1 MKKQYFLCIL
11 ALILVAT
18 MLTGCTQKQPRK
30 DYSSSTTAAS
40 QKKDAGARLE
50 SYLKTASPDT
60 STATDNIGAKLE
72 QTIANSARL
81 KVKECND
88 TSVLVEI
95 TAPDIPALVAK
106 IRANG
111 GGAEELLEALESG
124 KYSTTVKELTLEI
137 DENGH
142 PTDAWAFADAM
153 YGGLLTCMEQLVEEM
168 EADK

>member
-1 MKKQYFLCIL
+1 MKKQYLLCIL
-11 ALILVAT
+11 ALILVVT
-18 MLTGCTQKQPRK
+18 MLTGCTQNQTRK
-30 DYSSSTTAAS
+30 DYSSSTAATS

-72 QTIANSARL
+72 QTISNSARL

-106 IRANG
+106 IR
-111 GGAEELLEALESG
+111 GGAEEFLEALESG

>member
-1 MKKQYFLCIL
+1 MKKQYFLCIV

-30 DYSSSTTAAS
+30 DYSSSTTTAS

-106 IRANG
+106 IRENG

-124 KYSTTVKELTLEI
+124 KYPTTVKELTLEI
-137 DENGH
+137 DEDGH
-142 PTDAWAFADAM
+142 PVDAWAFADAM

>member
-1 MKKQYFLCIL
+1 M
-11 ALILVAT
+11 
-18 MLTGCTQKQPRK
+18 
-30 DYSSSTTAAS
+30 
-40 QKKDAGARLE
+40 
-50 SYLKTASPDT
+50 
-60 STATDNIGAKLE
+60 
-72 QTIANSARL
+72 
-81 KVKECND
+81 
-88 TSVLVEI
+88 LVEI

-111 GGAEELLEALESG
+111 GGAEEFLEALESG